1 MAKKKLPEEP
11 PSEAGSASPE
21 AEPVAPEPTPTAPE
35 AEPPKP
41 RKKARKAKAAA
52 ATASLG
58 PYQVSL
64 YSLDGDPKGPID
76 LPAVFRTAVRP
87 DLIRRAVT
95 AARANRRQPYG
106 PSPTAGMRHS
116 VRWAGKGRGASRVPR
131 IRGSMTGAQA
141 PGTVGGRRAH
151 PPRPRT
157 IWAKKINDR
166 ERSDARLSAIAA
178 THDATLVAARGHRFR
193 EGVSVHVVVEDAI
206 EGLKRTSEGIAAL
219 RSVVVFEDVER
230 ADRGTGIR
238 AGRGKMRGRRYRV
251 PRSVLIVLA
260 DAAQARRVFGN
271 LPGVDVAEPRS
282 LNAELLAP
290 GGDPGRL
297 VVFSEG
303 ALGRLQG
310 WS

>member
-1 MAKKKLPEEP
+1 MAKAKVPEEP
-11 PSEAGSASPE
+11 RSG
-21 AEPVAPEPTPTAPE
+21 AEPKSEEPAPATAADAE
-35 AEPPKP
+35 APKP
-41 RKKARKAKAAA
+41 RKKARKAKAKEAA
-52 ATASLG
+52 PPLG

-64 YSLDGDPKGPID
+64 YSLEGDVKGSID
-76 LPAVFRTAVRP
+76 LPMAFHTAVRT

-106 PSPTAGMRHS
+106 PSPKAGIRHS
-116 VRWAGKGRGASRVPR
+116 VRWAGKGQGVSRVPR
-131 IRGSMTGAQA
+131 IRGTMIGAQA

-157 IWAKKINDR
+157 IWRKKINER
-166 ERSDARLSAIAA
+166 ERLGARLSAIAA
-178 THDATLVAARGHRFR
+178 THDAGLVAARGHRFR
-193 EGVSVHVVVEDAI
+193 DGLTVPVIVEDSI
-206 EGLKRTSEGIAAL
+206 EELSKTSEGIAAL
-219 RSVVVFEDVER
+219 RSVGVFEDVER
-230 ADRGTGIR
+230 AERGTHIR
-238 AGRGKMRGRRYRV
+238 AGHGKMRGRRYRV
-251 PRSVLIVLA
+251 PRSLLMVFA
-260 DAAQARRVFGN
+260 DAARARRVFGN
-271 LPGVDVAEPRS
+271 LPGVDVADPKN

>member
-1 MAKKKLPEEP
+1 VAKKKLPEEAP
-11 PSEAGSASPE
+11 PEREPASPE
-21 AEPVAPEPTPTAPE
+21 VPAAGAVAEA
-35 AEPPKP
+35 PKP
-41 RKKARKAKAAA
+41 RKKARKAKVKAAA
-52 ATASLG
+52 ATLG

-64 YSLDGDPKGPID
+64 YSLDGDVKGAID
-76 LPAVFRTAVRP
+76 LPDAFRATVRA

-106 PSPTAGMRHS
+106 PGPRAGMRHS
-116 VRWAGKGRGASRVPR
+116 VRWSGKGQGVSRVPR
-131 IRGSMTGAQA
+131 IRGTMIGAQA
-141 PGTVGGRRAH
+141 PGTRGGRRAH

-157 IWAKKINDR
+157 IWRKKINDR
-166 ERSDARLSAIAA
+166 ERRIARLSAIAA
-178 THDATLVAARGHRFR
+178 THDASLVAARGHRFR
-193 EGVSVHVVVEDAI
+193 DGVSVPVVVEDAI
-206 EGLKRTSEGIAAL
+206 ERLSKTSEGITAL
-219 RSVVVFEDVER
+219 RSVGVFEDVER
-230 ADRGTGIR
+230 AERGTQIR

-251 PRSVLIVLA
+251 PCSLLLVFA

-271 LPGVDVAEPRS
+271 LPGVDVADPRN